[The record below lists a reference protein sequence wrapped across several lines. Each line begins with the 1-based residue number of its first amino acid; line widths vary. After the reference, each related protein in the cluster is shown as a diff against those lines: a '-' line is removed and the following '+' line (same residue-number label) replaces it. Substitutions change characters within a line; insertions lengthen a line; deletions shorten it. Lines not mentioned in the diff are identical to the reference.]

1 MGAEALGRHSLALA
15 VLSAVG
21 AMYIERVHGSS
32 ATQIGFALAFV
43 AYLTAA
49 GVIGA
54 PGDLFVQYDEDDATD
69 GEHNGGNTHD

>member
-1 MGAEALGRHSLALA
+1 
-15 VLSAVG
+15 
-21 AMYIERVHGSS
+21 MYIERVHGSS